1 MASRQLPLPFPKGE
15 GLGVGFGVNSQ
26 FTMTAWQL
34 PLPFRKG
41 EGLGVRFG
49 VNSQCTM
56 TVWHPPPP
64 LSHRGGA
71 RGGVWSQFT
80 MHNDCLAA
88 SPPLFP
94 KGRGNAES
102 LNSYNYKL

>member
-1 MASRQLPLPFPKGE
+1 MTAWQLPLPFPKGE

-26 FTMTAWQL
+26 
-34 PLPFRKG
+34 
-41 EGLGVRFG
+41 
-49 VNSQCTM
+49 C
-56 TVWHPPPP
+56 
-64 LSHRGGA
+64 
-71 RGGVWSQFT
+71 T

-94 KGRGNAES
+94 KVRGNAES